1 MEQAAPVWRRILA
14 AQARKIVLHP
24 ALVLVGDEIA
34 PDGGK
39 IRAARQQ
46 ALGFVRRD
54 GLASAVTQINLP
66 LDLGGLPFCLAG
78 ADIDQIQLHGAD
90 APVFIDLWGKGDV
103 DGISGED
110 RCL

>member
-1 MEQAAPVWRRILA
+1 M
-14 AQARKIVLHP
+14 
-24 ALVLVGDEIA
+24 
-34 PDGGK
+34 
-39 IRAARQQ
+39 
-46 ALGFVRRD
+46 
-54 GLASAVTQINLP
+54 TQINLP